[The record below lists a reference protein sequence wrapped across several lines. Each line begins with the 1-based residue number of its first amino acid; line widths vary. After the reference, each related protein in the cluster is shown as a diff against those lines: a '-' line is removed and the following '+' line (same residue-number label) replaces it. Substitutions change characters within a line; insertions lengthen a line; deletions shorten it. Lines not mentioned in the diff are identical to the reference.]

1 MGVAYSSR
9 VKKLMGIKDGNTSK
23 KKVKVADVE
32 VVRPDDSWSKDKIK
46 TWLDDHGIKYHWN
59 SGKETLLS
67 KVK

>member
-1 MGVAYSSR
+1 MGVIMALGA
-9 VKKLMGIKDGNTSK
+9 KKQPKETIVK

-32 VVRPDDSWSKDKIK
+32 VVRPDNTWSKDKIK